1 MKVLIAFDTCC
12 AIYCNANLS
21 WGGVRADRRDTSQNF
36 RHWLIFT
43 WSLSSPLNTHPISR
57 NDLQKNLKLFQI
69 IWVSEENSILST
81 HLCPT
86 RKYHSFSKLA
96 VFGCLNCFNIQN
108 KSNATNEKLY
118 RHLSW
123 IKSFA
128 TRVATCFKLFD
139 KASYVKRDISKGV
152 FDEYWLNPIREAPK
166 SSTCVGE
173 QDALLFSRYTSY
185 YDSSSNATY
194 QARHQNDSVA
204 PLV

>member
-36 RHWLIFT
+36 RHWWYLRGHCPVHSIRTRF
-43 WSLSSPLNTHPISR
+43 PA
-57 NDLQKNLKLFQI
+57 LQQKRKLFQI

-173 QDALLFSRYTSY
+173 QDALLFSR
-185 YDSSSNATY
+185 
-194 QARHQNDSVA
+194 
-204 PLV
+204 

>member
-1 MKVLIAFDTCC
+1 MRSIAT
-12 AIYCNANLS
+12 
-21 WGGVRADRRDTSQNF
+21 
-36 RHWLIFT
+36 
-43 WSLSSPLNTHPISR
+43 PISLEEVSEPIEGIPLKISDIGWYLR
-57 NDLQKNLKLFQI
+57 GHCPVHSIRTRFPALQQKRKLFQI